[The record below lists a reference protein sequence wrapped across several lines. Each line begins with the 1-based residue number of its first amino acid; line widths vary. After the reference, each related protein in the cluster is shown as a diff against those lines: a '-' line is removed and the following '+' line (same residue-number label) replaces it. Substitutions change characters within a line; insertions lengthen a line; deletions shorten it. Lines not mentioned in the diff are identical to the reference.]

1 MSLNTAEIIGLCGLV
16 VSLISIWLHWGM
28 QYRLAAI
35 EDRHKDGRIT
45 EGEMAKKIQFWK
57 IFAPALTL
65 VGVALLSVAAF
76 GLLK

>member
-16 VSLISIWLHWGM
+16 VSLISIWLHWDM

>member
-1 MSLNTAEIIGLCGLV
+1 MAISTAEIIGICGLI
-16 VSLISIWLHWGM
+16 VSLISIWIHWDM
-28 QYRLAAI
+28 QYRVSAI
-35 EDRHKDGRIT
+35 EDRHKDGRIS
-45 EGEMAKKIQFWK
+45 EAEMAKKIQFWK

>member
-1 MSLNTAEIIGLCGLV
+1 
-16 VSLISIWLHWGM
+16 
-28 QYRLAAI
+28 
-35 EDRHKDGRIT
+35 
-45 EGEMAKKIQFWK
+45 MAKKIQFWK